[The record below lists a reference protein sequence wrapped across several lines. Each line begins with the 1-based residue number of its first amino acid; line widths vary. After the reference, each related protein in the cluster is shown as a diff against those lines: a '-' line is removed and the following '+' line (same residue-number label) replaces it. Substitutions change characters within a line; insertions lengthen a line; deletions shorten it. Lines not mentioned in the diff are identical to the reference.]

1 MADVIN
7 VQYIPYDWS
16 RTVTVKL
23 MGGLGNQLFQ
33 RAFGDSLCSRCYNV
47 RYDKSALIEGTHR
60 EYSLGYFGDPI
71 SSERQ
76 DFVIGAPPFVIEKS
90 LAFDESY
97 LEPPDG
103 STLVGYWQNEKYISS
118 EFRSFFMD
126 IWNRNSMTGAAQRYW
141 KEEIYPHANTISLHI
156 RRKDYLELQHFHGM
170 PTMDYY
176 ERAIELIAKN
186 SAQSKVFIFSDDTEW
201 CKENFPKTLKRINGI
216 NGERS
221 ISFTVVE
228 STNKYEDLRLMASC
242 KHAILANSSFSW
254 WGAFLGDGQSGRKV
268 IAPAR
273 WFADE
278 TANQQAAGI
287 CPDRW
292 IRL

>member
-1 MADVIN
+1 MADVVLN
-7 VQYIPYDWS
+7 AQYNPYNWS

-71 SSERQ
+71 SSDRQ
-76 DFVIGAPPFVIEKS
+76 DFVVGAPPFVIEKS

-103 STLVGYWQNEKYISS
+103 STLVGYWQNEKYISP

-126 IWNRNSMTGAAQRYW
+126 IWNRSSMTGVAQRYW
-141 KEEIYPHANTISLHI
+141 KEGIYPNANTVSLHV

-170 PTMDYY
+170 PSLDYY
-176 ERAIELIAKN
+176 NEACDFFARNSGRGFPAKFF
-186 SAQSKVFIFSDDTEW
+186 VFSDDTDW
-201 CKENFPKTLKRINGI
+201 CKETFGSRENFTI
-216 NGERS
+216 
-221 ISFTVVE
+221 VE
-228 STNKYEDLRLMASC
+228 GTNKYEDLRLMASC

-254 WGAFLGDGQSGRKV
+254 WGAWLGDNQNGRKV
-268 IAPAR
+268 VAPAR